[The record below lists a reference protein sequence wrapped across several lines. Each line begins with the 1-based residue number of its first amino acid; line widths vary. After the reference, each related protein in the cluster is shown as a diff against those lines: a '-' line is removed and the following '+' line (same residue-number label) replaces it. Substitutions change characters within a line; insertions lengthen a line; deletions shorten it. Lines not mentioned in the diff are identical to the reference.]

1 MNEFKLNKKPKLTA
15 GFRTPDGY
23 FESVSDKIFEKAT
36 IKTNPISVFIMS
48 TKWKMAVAAILVI
61 GVFIPVY
68 MTLTK
73 DTFEVEA
80 PTIENYIVNNT
91 NINQF
96 DLISEMDSE
105 EIGDINVN
113 LNMDGENVDDILTS
127 NTNIENLITE

>member
-15 GFRTPDGY
+15 GFRTPDAY
-23 FESVSDKIFEKAT
+23 FEAVSDKIFETAT
-36 IKTNPISVFIMS
+36 RKTNPISVFRMS

-61 GVFIPVY
+61 GVFVPVY

-73 DTFEVEA
+73 DTLEVEA

-96 DLISEMDSE
+96 DLISELESE
-105 EIGDINVN
+105 EIENINVN
-113 LNMDGENVDDILTS
+113 LNLDGDNVDAILTS
-127 NTNIENLITE
+127 NAKIENLITE

>member
-15 GFRTPDGY
+15 GFRTPDAY
-23 FESVSDKIFEKAT
+23 FEAVSDKIFETAT
-36 IKTNPISVFIMS
+36 RKTNPISVFRMS

-61 GVFIPVY
+61 GVFVPVY

-73 DTFEVEA
+73 DTLEVEA

-96 DLISEMDSE
+96 DLISELESE
-105 EIGDINVN
+105 EIENINVN
-113 LNMDGENVDDILTS
+113 LNIDGENMDAILTS
-127 NTNIENLITE
+127 NSKIENLITE